1 MRGLDM
7 MAGRSRA
14 FAATLTLLVT
24 GCISVDSEADRSIAE
39 QRMARPAAIVVQDFA
54 LSPDAPEPA
63 PAAGVTTSGS
73 ATEAIPPAQLFQ
85 GALAT
90 NLVDEI
96 RRMGLPAI
104 RPDTPLPSSGNVVT
118 LEGRFVS
125 VPGGDS
131 ADSALVSFAEAWPDV
146 VLDVEIYDTTETDD
160 RLVEDFEFRLTD
172 TNALIPAPPPDTGAT
187 EPATGQPAISPA
199 LQAKLDAAAR
209 DGARKI
215 AEQLQPFFADQ
226 GWIARPGAS

>member
-1 MRGLDM
+1 MTGLDM

-24 GCISVDSEADRSIAE
+24 GCISVDSEADRSMAE

-54 LSPDAPEPA
+54 LSPDAPDPSA
-63 PAAGVTTSGS
+63 GTGAAASGS
-73 ATEAIPPAQLFQ
+73 GAGAVPPTQLFQ
-85 GALAT
+85 DALAT

-131 ADSALVSFAEAWPDV
+131 AESALVSFAEAWPDV
-146 VLDVEIYDTTETDD
+146 VLDVEIYDTSETDD

-172 TNALIPAPPPDTGAT
+172 TNQLIPAPPPDTGAT
-187 EPATGQPAISPA
+187 EPATGPAISPA

-215 AEQLQPFFADQ
+215 AERLQPFFVDQ
-226 GWIARPGAS
+226 GWIARPGTS

>member
-1 MRGLDM
+1 MTGLD

-24 GCISVDSEADRSIAE
+24 GCVSVDSEADRSIAE
-39 QRMARPAAIVVQDFA
+39 QRMARPAAIVVQNFA
-54 LSPDAPEPA
+54 LSPDAPEPV

-73 ATEAIPPAQLFQ
+73 AAEVVPPAQLFSD
-85 GALAT
+85 ALAS

-131 ADSALVSFAEAWPDV
+131 AESALVSFAEAWPDV

-172 TNALIPAPPPDTGAT
+172 TNALIPAPPADTGST
-187 EPATGQPAISPA
+187 EPASGRSAISPA
-199 LQAKLDAAAR
+199 LQAKLDGAAR

>member
-1 MRGLDM
+1 MTGLDM

-24 GCISVDSEADRSIAE
+24 GCISVDSEADRSMAE
-39 QRMARPAAIVVQDFA
+39 QRMARPAAIVVQNFA
-54 LSPDAPEPA
+54 LSPDAPDPA
-63 PAAGVTTSGS
+63 PAGGAASGS
-73 ATEAIPPAQLFQ
+73 ATGAIAPTQLFQ
-85 GALAT
+85 DALAT

-118 LEGRFVS
+118 MEGRFVS

-131 ADSALVSFAEAWPDV
+131 AESTLVSFAEAWPDV

-172 TNALIPAPPPDTGAT
+172 TNALIPAPPPGTGST
-187 EPATGQPAISPA
+187 EPSSGQPAISPA
-199 LQAKLDAAAR
+199 VQAKLDAAAR

-215 AEQLQPFFADQ
+215 ALQLQPFFADQ
-226 GWIARPGAS
+226 GWIARPAAS

>member
-1 MRGLDM
+1 MTGLDM

-24 GCISVDSEADRSIAE
+24 GCISVDSEADRSMAE
-39 QRMARPAAIVVQDFA
+39 QRMARPAAIVVQNFA
-54 LSPDAPEPA
+54 LSPDAPEP
-63 PAAGVTTSGS
+63 PAAASG
-73 ATEAIPPAQLFQ
+73 AIAPTQLFQ
-85 GALAT
+85 VALAT
-90 NLVDEI
+90 NLADEI

-104 RPDTPLPSSGNVVT
+104 RPDTPLPSSGNVAT
-118 LEGRFVS
+118 MEGRFVS

-131 ADSALVSFAEAWPDV
+131 AESTLVSFAEAWPDV

-172 TNALIPAPPPDTGAT
+172 TNALIPAPPPGTGST
-187 EPATGQPAISPA
+187 EPSSGQSAISPA
-199 LQAKLDAAAR
+199 VQAKLDAAAR

-215 AEQLQPFFADQ
+215 ALQLQPFFADQ
-226 GWIARPGAS
+226 GWIA

>member
-1 MRGLDM
+1 MTGLDT

-24 GCISVDSEADRSIAE
+24 GCISVDSEADRSMAE
-39 QRMARPAAIVVQDFA
+39 QRMARPAAIVVQNFA
-54 LSPDAPEPA
+54 LSPDAPDPA
-63 PAAGVTTSGS
+63 PASGAASGS
-73 ATEAIPPAQLFQ
+73 ATGAIAPTQLFQ
-85 GALAT
+85 DALAT

-118 LEGRFVS
+118 MEGRFVS

-131 ADSALVSFAEAWPDV
+131 AESTLVSFAEAWPDV

-172 TNALIPAPPPDTGAT
+172 TNALIPAPPPGTGST
-187 EPATGQPAISPA
+187 EPSSGQSAISPA
-199 LQAKLDAAAR
+199 VQAKLDAAAR

-215 AEQLQPFFADQ
+215 ALQLQPFFAGQ
-226 GWIARPGAS
+226 GWIARPAAS